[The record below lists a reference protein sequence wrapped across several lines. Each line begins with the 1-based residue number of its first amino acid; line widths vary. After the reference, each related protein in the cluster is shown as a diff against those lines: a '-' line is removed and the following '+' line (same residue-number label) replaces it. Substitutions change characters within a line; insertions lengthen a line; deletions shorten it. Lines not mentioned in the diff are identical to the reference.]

1 MAGVASF
8 FISRID
14 TLVDSMI
21 EDKLKATKDR
31 ATAGAA

>member
-21 EDKLKATKDR
+21 DEKLKTAPR
-31 ATAGAA
+31 AAASAFE